1 MNELLNISPIDGRY
15 HEKAKE
21 FSNYFSEYALIK
33 YRTIVEIKWLLF
45 LLDKKIIDEKIN
57 ENEKNDILN
66 IIHNFSLEDAKCVKE
81 IESTTKHDVKAIEYF
96 LQEKLKKNKLERLI
110 PFIHIT
116 LTSEDVNNTSYNL
129 MIKDGLNYYLDNLN
143 NLIIKLDELSD
154 KYKETSMMAH
164 THGQNASPTTVGK
177 EFKVFSYRLES
188 IIKIINNLKLRSKFS
203 GAVGNYNC
211 HIVAFPDVDWIDI
224 TKDFINSLDLE
235 YNPLTTQIE
244 SHDILCILL
253 SNIKVLNNIIKDLN
267 SDMWLYIS
275 RNYFKEMKK
284 DNEVGSSVMPHK
296 VNPINHENSM
306 ANVEISNGLIDALVN
321 NLSISRMQRDLSDS
335 SKLRNLGVIFSHSLI
350 SIKETLTGLNKIV
363 VNEEYLKEELDN
375 HYEVLTEAIQT
386 VLRKNKVDNAYELL
400 KELSRGKELNK
411 EELHKFINKLE
422 ISNEDKER
430 LLKLTPSNYIGLC
443 KKIVED
449 NNKKI

>member
-15 HEKAKE
+15 HEKTKE
-21 FSNYFSEYALIK
+21 LSDYFSEYALIK

-45 LLDKKIIDEKIN
+45 LLDKKIIDEKIKKN
-57 ENEKNDILN
+57 EEKDILS
-66 IIHNFSLEDAKCVKE
+66 IINNFNLEDAKKVKE
-81 IESTTKHDVKAIEYF
+81 IESTTKHDVKAVEYF
-96 LQEKLKKNKLERLI
+96 LQEKFKEKKLERLI
-110 PFIHIT
+110 PYIHIT
-116 LTSEDVNNTSYNL
+116 LTSEDINNTSYNL
-129 MIKDGLNYYLDNLN
+129 MIKDGLKVYLDNLN
-143 NLIIKLDELSD
+143 NLVIKLDALSD
-154 KYKETSMMAH
+154 NYKSTPMMAH

-177 EFKVFSYRLES
+177 EFKIFSYRLKS
-188 IIKIINNLKLRSKFS
+188 IIELINKLRLRSKFS

-211 HIVAFPDVDWIDI
+211 HIIAFPEVDWITL
-224 TKDFINSLDLE
+224 TKDFINSLDLD

-275 RNYFKEMKK
+275 RNYFKEIKK
-284 DNEVGSSVMPHK
+284 ETEVGSSVMPHK

-350 SIKETLTGLNKIV
+350 SIKETITGLNKIT
-363 VNEEYLKEELDN
+363 VNEEYLLEELNN
-375 HYEVLTEAIQT
+375 HYEVLTEAIQM
-386 VLRKNKVDNAYELL
+386 VLRKNKIDNAYELL
-400 KELSRGKELNK
+400 KSLSRGKELNEK
-411 EELHKFINKLE
+411 ELKDFINKLD
-422 ISNEDKER
+422 INKEDKER
-430 LLKLTPSNYIGLC
+430 LLNLTPSNYIGLSID
-443 KKIVED
+443 IV
-449 NNKKI
+449 NNN